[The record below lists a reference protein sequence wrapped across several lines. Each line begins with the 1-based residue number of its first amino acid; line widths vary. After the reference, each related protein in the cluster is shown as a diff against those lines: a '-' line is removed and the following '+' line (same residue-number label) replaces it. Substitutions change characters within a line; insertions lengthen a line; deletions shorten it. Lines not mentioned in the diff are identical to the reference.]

1 MHFGHFWEFFFVE
14 NDTNSYP
21 STGLN
26 TDRRASGVEKMDL
39 GRHFTLGM
47 IYPMNGLDS
56 EWSTT
61 RGIFQWGGLILEGFI
76 RIFMVKYLRN
86 FCA

>member
-47 IYPMNGLDS
+47 IYPTDAS
-56 EWSTT
+56 STLVQGCT
-61 RGIFQWGGLILEGFI
+61 RQD
-76 RIFMVKYLRN
+76 
-86 FCA
+86 

>member
-1 MHFGHFWEFFFVE
+1 MNSGACGARIHAFWAFLGFFFVE

-26 TDRRASGVEKMDL
+26 TDRRASGVEKMDS

-47 IYPMNGLDS
+47 IYPNRL
-56 EWSTT
+56 
-61 RGIFQWGGLILEGFI
+61 F
-76 RIFMVKYLRN
+76 
-86 FCA
+86 